1 MEANEMN
8 YPTIDFKATGERI
21 RELRKAKGL
30 TIQDISDYMGFT
42 CGQAVYK
49 WQRGETL
56 PTVDNLYAL
65 SVLFETSMEDIIIP
79 RERQEEAEYASSFF
93 FLLCVKSP
101 RQMIV
106 FFL

>member
-21 RELRKAKGL
+21 RQLRKAKGL

-65 SVLFETSMEDIIIP
+65 SILFGTSMEDIIVRV
-79 RERQEEAEYASSFF
+79 REEEAENVSSFF
-93 FLLCVKSP
+93 GIKGLMYQKS
-101 RQMIV
+101 
-106 FFL
+106 